1 VHGDRLLHWQYVSQL
16 LNDLFGIQCRGG
28 CLCAGPYA
36 MNLLGITED
45 QALALESQLLE
56 KDEMV
61 SDVEFPG
68 VVFVRSTTWLCE
80 R

>member
-1 VHGDRLLHWQYVSQL
+1 
-16 LNDLFGIQCRGG
+16 
-28 CLCAGPYA
+28 